1 MQMEMQSWKPLAAL
15 TAALAMGGAVGEAY
29 PAIEATSS
37 GASLDTR
44 VASPAV
50 SSAAGLDARL
60 GDVREA
66 AIARFRSDKPLGNV
80 IFVR

>member
-1 MQMEMQSWKPLAAL
+1 MQMKTWKTLAAL
-15 TAALAMGGAVGEAY
+15 TAALAMGGAVGEAS
-29 PAIEATSS
+29 PAIEATSP

-44 VASPAV
+44 VAVDAGSP
-50 SSAAGLDARL
+50 AAGLDARL

-80 IFVR
+80 LFIR